1 MAEDQDRKAPDHPP
15 QQPVP
20 PNQTPPPQTSERDVP
35 LDTRLLSDA
44 VIELNI
50 SRKNVGIYPPGHIQI
65 TKSIDR
71 AFEVLLKLFEIRQEM
86 TLGVA
91 KDTLFVGQN
100 YLDQRNPVYKD
111 FALSMNQQGIAAVTF
126 VRGLDREELVRF
138 HRIITAKPDEITS
151 LGGIAK
157 VVERAGIPHI
167 RVMAIDYASFHL
179 TEEKEIF
186 KSPGNPGEKP
196 GDKPGGGV
204 WQDFVSLL
212 STGTLATAGEGVS
225 LKDSSQIDPAELAK
239 LLNERKLDSGSAV
252 QSYDRIIS
260 SYVRTSA
267 EKKQLTQEQSQTI
280 ANLNKLMKDLHPDIR
295 KQFLS
300 TAFKNVSDNAASPG
314 AEEVLGGLGDDMII
328 DMLRQAS
335 MEGREIS
342 PTLTGLLGKL
352 ASVRDKAGQT
362 QPGGSAASGKVPS
375 GSGMSVPNA
384 ASRAAGSVVGAV
396 GGTGTG
402 TNATGKEGA
411 APEIL
416 PEHMAKLFD
425 REKYEGY
432 VEKEYDDIL
441 KSVSERAESMAVTA
455 KDRFPVD
462 EYIKEL
468 DDQHLDFQIGR
479 AVLAFMEEN
488 IDEEDYREF
497 SKKLVAIVPDMLASG
512 HFPLLLDMLQTLR
525 WHLSD
530 KKSEGVRA
538 CAAEALQVF
547 WAPAFIDKSIEAF
560 NTWSRTRGKDASS
573 FMLALGPILVPGLL
587 EIYSYDTAPG
597 GRRVLFEL
605 LCTFGKD
612 AVAEAVKRLGD
623 PRAYYVRNLL
633 MLIRR
638 AGTPDVIASVKPL
651 LQHTDPKV
659 RLDALAVLLRFKD
672 PAAVGILRQ
681 EINSRDP
688 DVSSAAVLLA
698 GQFRIAD
705 VVMDILPLIK
715 RTILFETDYGVNEE
729 IIRVLGEI
737 GDSRAI
743 PDLEKLAK
751 AGWSL
756 YRKSHALMKVTLYA
770 SLGRYP
776 KESIA
781 ELIRIGERSGDDK
794 IRMLCR
800 KYAERK

>member
-1 MAEDQDRKAPDHPP
+1 MSEEQDKKPPAGPP
-15 QQPVP
+15 QK
-20 PNQTPPPQTSERDVP
+20 PPQAAEREVP

-50 SRKNVGIYPPGHIQI
+50 SRKNVGIYPPGHLQI

-71 AFEVLLKLFEIRQEM
+71 AYEVLVKLFEIRQEM

-91 KDTLFVGQN
+91 KDILFVGQD
-100 YLDQRNPVYKD
+100 YLDQKNPVYRD
-111 FALSMNQQGIAAVTF
+111 FALSLSHQGVAAVTF
-126 VRGLDREELVRF
+126 IKGLDRDEMVRF
-138 HRIITAKPDEITS
+138 HRIITTKPDDITAM
-151 LGGIAK
+151 GGIAK
-157 VVERAGIPHI
+157 VVADSAIPHI

-186 KSPGNPGEKP
+186 KSQHKPGEKA
-196 GDKPGGGV
+196 GDKPGAGV

-212 STGTLATAGEGVS
+212 SAGTLVTAGDGVS
-225 LKDSSQIDPAELAK
+225 MKDSSQIDPAELAK
-239 LLNERKLDSGSAV
+239 LLNERKLDSGAAV

-280 ANLNKLMKDLHPDIR
+280 ANLNSLLKDLHPDIR

-300 TAFKNVSDNAASPG
+300 TAFKNVSENAASPG

-335 MEGREIS
+335 SEGREIS

-352 ASVRDKAGQT
+352 ASVKDKAT
-362 QPGGSAASGKVPS
+362 SAQPGGGKGTASIGAGGAARG
-375 GSGMSVPNA
+375 
-384 ASRAAGSVVGAV
+384 AGSVVGAAS
-396 GGTGTG
+396 GTGTG
-402 TNATGKEGA
+402 SSAEGKAGA
-411 APEIL
+411 GPEIL

-441 KSVSERAESMAVTA
+441 KNVSVRAETMAATA
-455 KDRFPVD
+455 RDRFPVETYLKD
-462 EYIKEL
+462 L

-497 SKKLVAIVPDMLASG
+497 SKKLVAIVPDMLVSG
-512 HFPLLLDMLQTLR
+512 HFPLLLDTLQTLR

-530 KKSEGVRA
+530 KKSDGIRA
-538 CAAEALQVF
+538 CAAEALKVF
-547 WAPAFIDKSIEAF
+547 WEPAFIDKSLEAF
-560 NTWSRTRGKDASS
+560 NTWSRTRGKDAQA

-587 EIYSYDTAPG
+587 EIYSYDTTPG
-597 GRRVLFEL
+597 GRRVLFDL

-612 AVAEAVKRLGD
+612 TVAEAVKRLGD

-638 AGTPDVIASVKPL
+638 AGTPDVTTAVKPL
-651 LQHTDPKV
+651 LQHADPKV
-659 RLDALAVLLRFKD
+659 KLDALAVLLRFKD
-672 PAAVGILRQ
+672 PSAVGILRQ
-681 EINSRDP
+681 EINSKDP

-698 GQFRIAD
+698 GQFRIAE
-705 VVMDILPLIK
+705 VVEDILPLIK

-729 IIRVLGEI
+729 IIKVLGEI
-737 GDSRAI
+737 GDARAL

-756 YRKSHALMKVTLYA
+756 YRKSHAHMKVALYE

-781 ELIRIGERSGDDK
+781 ELIKVGERSDDDK

-800 KYAERK
+800 KLGERK

>member
-1 MAEDQDRKAPDHPP
+1 MPEEQDKKPP
-15 QQPVP
+15 SGPQP
-20 PNQTPPPQTSERDVP
+20 PPPQTAERDIAI
-35 LDTRLLSDA
+35 DTRLLSDA

-50 SRKNVGIYPPGHIQI
+50 SRKNVSIYPPGHIQI

-71 AFEVLLKLFEIRQEM
+71 AYEVLMKLFEIRQEM

-91 KDTLFVGQN
+91 KDILFVGQD
-100 YLDQRNPVYKD
+100 YLDQRNPVYRD

-126 VRGLDREELVRF
+126 IRGLDRDEMVRF
-138 HRIITAKPDEITS
+138 HRIITAKPDEIMAM
-151 LGGIAK
+151 GGIAK
-157 VVERAGIPHI
+157 VVENAGIPHI

-186 KSPGNPGEKP
+186 KSQPKTGEKP
-196 GDKPGGGV
+196 GDKPGAGV

-212 STGTLATAGEGVS
+212 SSGALATSGEGVS
-225 LKDSSQIDPAELAK
+225 LKDSAQIDPAELAK
-239 LLNERKLDSGSAV
+239 LLNERKLDSGAAV

-280 ANLNKLMKDLHPDIR
+280 ANLNNLLKDLHPDIR

-300 TAFKNVSDNAASPG
+300 TAFKNVSENAASSG

-335 MEGREIS
+335 SEGREIS
-342 PTLTGLLGKL
+342 PTLAGLLGKL
-352 ASVRDKAGQT
+352 SSVRDRSGSAPAG
-362 QPGGSAASGKVPS
+362 GGSGKGTAASGS
-375 GSGMSVPNA
+375 GGA
-384 ASRAAGSVVGAV
+384 AKGFGSVVGTAF
-396 GGTGTG
+396 GTGTG
-402 TNATGKEGA
+402 SSAEGKAGA
-411 APEIL
+411 GPEIL
-416 PEHMAKLFD
+416 PEHLAKLFD

-441 KSVSERAESMAVTA
+441 KSVSERAETMAATA

-497 SKKLVAIVPDMLASG
+497 SRKLVAIVPDMLISG
-512 HFPLLLDMLQTLR
+512 HFPLLLDTLQTLR

-530 KKSEGVRA
+530 KKSEAIRA
-538 CAAEALQVF
+538 CAAEALKVF
-547 WAPAFIDKSIEAF
+547 WEPAFIDKSLEAF
-560 NTWSRTRGKDASS
+560 DTWSRTRGKESQA

-597 GRRVLFEL
+597 GRRVLFDL

-612 AVAEAVKRLGD
+612 TVAEAVKRLGD

-638 AGTPDVIASVKPL
+638 SGTPAVTAEVKPL
-651 LQHTDPKV
+651 LKHADPKV

-672 PAAVGILRQ
+672 SAAVGILRQ
-681 EINSRDP
+681 EINSKDP

-698 GQFRIAD
+698 GQFRVAD
-705 VVMDILPLIK
+705 VVEDILPLIK

-737 GDSRAI
+737 GDARAI
-743 PDLEKLAK
+743 HDLEKLAK

-756 YRKSHALMKVTLYA
+756 YRKSHASMKITLFE

-776 KESIA
+776 KESVA
-781 ELIRIGERSGDDK
+781 ELIKIGERSDDDK

-800 KYAERK
+800 KLGERK

>member
-1 MAEDQDRKAPDHPP
+1 MSEEQDKKPPAGPPQHPP
-15 QQPVP
+15 QTV
-20 PNQTPPPQTSERDVP
+20 EREIP

-71 AFEVLLKLFEIRQEM
+71 AYEVLVKLFEIRQEM

-91 KDTLFVGQN
+91 KDILFVGQD
-100 YLDQRNPVYKD
+100 YLDQKNPVYRD
-111 FALSMNQQGIAAVTF
+111 FAMSLSQQGVAAVTF
-126 VRGLDREELVRF
+126 IRGLDRDEMVRF
-138 HRIITAKPDEITS
+138 HRIITTKPDDITAM
-151 LGGIAK
+151 GGIAK
-157 VVERAGIPHI
+157 VVADSAIPHI

-186 KSPGNPGEKP
+186 KAQSKTGEKP
-196 GDKPGGGV
+196 GDKPGAGM

-212 STGTLATAGEGVS
+212 SAGTLATPGDGVS

-239 LLNERKLDSGSAV
+239 LLNERKLDSGAAV

-267 EKKQLTQEQSQTI
+267 EKKQLTKEQSDTI
-280 ANLNKLMKDLHPDIR
+280 SNLNNLLKDLHPGLR

-300 TAFKNVSDNAASPG
+300 TAFKNVSENAASPG

-335 MEGREIS
+335 SEGREIS

-352 ASVRDKAGQT
+352 ASVRGRPGSTPAG
-362 QPGGSAASGKVPS
+362 G
-375 GSGMSVPNA
+375 
-384 ASRAAGSVVGAV
+384 GSVVGAAS
-396 GGTGTG
+396 GTGTG
-402 TNATGKEGA
+402 SSAEGKDGA
-411 APEIL
+411 GPEIL

-441 KSVSERAESMAVTA
+441 KGVSERAENMAATA
-455 KDRFPVD
+455 RDRFPLD
-462 EYIKEL
+462 TYLKEL

-497 SKKLVAIVPDMLASG
+497 SKKLIAIVPDMLVSG
-512 HFPLLLDMLQTLR
+512 HFPLLLDTLQTLR

-530 KKSEGVRA
+530 KKSEGIRA
-538 CAAEALQVF
+538 CAAEALKVF
-547 WAPAFIDKSIEAF
+547 WEPAFIDKSLEAF
-560 NTWSRTRGKDASS
+560 NTWSRTRGKDSQA
-573 FMLALGPILVPGLL
+573 FMRALGPILVPGLL

-597 GRRVLFEL
+597 GRRVLFDL

-612 AVAEAVKRLGD
+612 TVAEAVKRLQD
-623 PRAYYVRNLL
+623 PRVYYVRNLL

-638 AGTPDVIASVKPL
+638 AGTPDVIAAVKPL

-659 RLDALAVLLRFKD
+659 RLDALAVLLRFKY
-672 PAAVGILRQ
+672 PSAVGILRQ
-681 EINSRDP
+681 EINSKDP

-698 GQFRIAD
+698 GQFRIAE
-705 VVMDILPLIK
+705 VVVDLLPLIK

-737 GDSRAI
+737 GDARAI
-743 PDLEKLAK
+743 PEIEKLAK

-756 YRKSHALMKVTLYA
+756 YRKSHARMKVTLFE

-776 KESIA
+776 KESIV
-781 ELIRIGERSGDDK
+781 ELLRIGERSEDDK
-794 IRMLCR
+794 IKLLCR
-800 KYAERK
+800 KLAERK

>member
-1 MAEDQDRKAPDHPP
+1 MSEEQNKKPP
-15 QQPVP
+15 AS
-20 PNQTPPPQTSERDVP
+20 PPPPTPQTAEREIP

-50 SRKNVGIYPPGHIQI
+50 SRKNVSIYPPGHIQI

-71 AFEVLLKLFEIRQEM
+71 AYEVLVKLFEIRQEM

-91 KDTLFVGQN
+91 KDTLFVGQD

-126 VRGLDREELVRF
+126 IRGLDREELVRF
-138 HRIITAKPDEITS
+138 HSIITTKQDEITVM
-151 LGGIAK
+151 GGIAK
-157 VVERAGIPHI
+157 VVESSGIPHI

-186 KSPGNPGEKP
+186 KSQPKTGEKP
-196 GDKPGGGV
+196 GDKPGTGV

-212 STGTLATAGEGVS
+212 SSGALATSGEGVS
-225 LKDSSQIDPAELAK
+225 MKDSSQIDPAELAK
-239 LLNERKLDSGSAV
+239 LLNERKIDSGAAV
-252 QSYDRIIS
+252 QSYDSIIS

-267 EKKQLTQEQSQTI
+267 EKKQLTREQSDTI
-280 ANLNKLMKDLHPDIR
+280 SNLNNLLKDLHPDLR

-300 TAFKNVSDNAASPG
+300 TAFKNVSENAASPG

-335 MEGREIS
+335 SEGREIS

-352 ASVRDKAGQT
+352 ASVRDRSGSTPAG
-362 QPGGSAASGKVPS
+362 GAAKGVGSAVGTAS
-375 GSGMSVPNA
+375 
-384 ASRAAGSVVGAV
+384 
-396 GGTGTG
+396 GTGTG
-402 TNATGKEGA
+402 SSTQGKDGA
-411 APEIL
+411 GPEFL

-432 VEKEYDDIL
+432 VEKEYDEIL
-441 KSVSERAESMAVTA
+441 KNVSDRAETMAPTA
-455 KDRFPVD
+455 KDRFPIE

-497 SKKLVAIVPDMLASG
+497 SKKLVAIVPDMLVSG
-512 HFPLLLDMLQTLR
+512 HFPLLLDTLQTLR

-530 KKSEGVRA
+530 KKNEGIRA
-538 CAAEALQVF
+538 CAAEALKVF
-547 WAPAFIDKSIEAF
+547 WEPAFIDKSLDAF
-560 NTWSRTRGKDASS
+560 NTWSRTRGKDAQA

-597 GRRVLFEL
+597 GRRVLFDL

-612 AVAEAVKRLGD
+612 TVAEAVKRLGD
-623 PRAYYVRNLL
+623 PRAYFVRNLL

-638 AGTPDVIASVKPL
+638 AGTSAVTAEVRPL
-651 LQHTDPKV
+651 LKHADPNV

-672 PAAVGILRQ
+672 PAAVGILRE
-681 EINSRDP
+681 EINSKDP

-698 GQFRIAD
+698 GQFRVAD
-705 VVMDILPLIK
+705 VIEDILPLIK

-737 GDSRAI
+737 GDPRAI

-756 YRKSHALMKVTLYA
+756 YRKSHGRMKVTIYE

-776 KESIA
+776 GETIA
-781 ELIRIGERSGDDK
+781 GLTKIGERSEDDK
-794 IRMLCR
+794 IRTLCR
-800 KYAERK
+800 KLSERK

>member
-1 MAEDQDRKAPDHPP
+1 MPEEQDKKPP
-15 QQPVP
+15 AGPHQ
-20 PNQTPPPQTSERDVP
+20 PPPHPAEREIP

-50 SRKNVGIYPPGHIQI
+50 SRKNVGIYPPGHLQI

-71 AFEVLLKLFEIRQEM
+71 AYDVLVKLFEIRQEM

-91 KDTLFVGQN
+91 KDILFVGQD
-100 YLDQRNPVYKD
+100 YLDQKNPVYRD
-111 FALSMNQQGIAAVTF
+111 FALSLSHQGVAAVTF
-126 VRGLDREELVRF
+126 IKGLDRDEMVRF
-138 HRIITAKPDEITS
+138 HRIITTKPDDITAM
-151 LGGIAK
+151 GGIAK
-157 VVERAGIPHI
+157 VVADSAIPHI

-186 KSPGNPGEKP
+186 KAQSKPGEKP
-196 GDKPGGGV
+196 GDKPGAGM

-212 STGTLATAGEGVS
+212 SAGTLATAGDGVS

-239 LLNERKLDSGSAV
+239 LLNERKLDSGAAV

-267 EKKQLTQEQSQTI
+267 EKKQLTKEQSDTI
-280 ANLNKLMKDLHPDIR
+280 SNLNNLMKDLHPDLR

-300 TAFKNVSDNAASPG
+300 TAFKNVSENAASPG

-335 MEGREIS
+335 SEGREVS
-342 PTLTGLLGKL
+342 PSLTGLLGKL
-352 ASVRDKAGQT
+352 ASVRDKTTPAR
-362 QPGGSAASGKVPS
+362 PGGSGADRGPS
-375 GSGMSVPNA
+375 GSGASGMSGAVKGG
-384 ASRAAGSVVGAV
+384 GSVVGTAS
-396 GGTGTG
+396 GTGTG
-402 TNATGKEGA
+402 SSAEGKAGA
-411 APEIL
+411 GPEIL

-432 VEKEYDDIL
+432 VEKEYDEIL
-441 KSVSERAESMAVTA
+441 KNVSERAESMAATA
-455 KDRFPVD
+455 KDRFPVE

-479 AVLAFMEEN
+479 AVLAFLEEN
-488 IDEEDYREF
+488 IDEDDYREF
-497 SKKLVAIVPDMLASG
+497 SKKLVAIVPDMLVSG
-512 HFPLLLDMLQTLR
+512 HFPLLLDTLQTLR

-530 KKSEGVRA
+530 KKSEGIRS
-538 CAAEALQVF
+538 CAAEALRVF
-547 WAPAFIDKSIEAF
+547 WEPEFITKSIEAF
-560 NTWSRTRGKDASS
+560 DTWSRTRGKESQA

-587 EIYSYDTAPG
+587 EIYSYDTNPG
-597 GRRVLFEL
+597 GRRVLFDL

-612 AVAEAVKRLGD
+612 TVAESVKRLGD
-623 PRAYYVRNLL
+623 ERAYFVRNLL

-638 AGTPDVIASVKPL
+638 AGTPAVTADVKPL
-651 LQHTDPKV
+651 LTHADPKV
-659 RLDALAVLLRFKD
+659 KLDALAVLLRFKD

-681 EINSRDP
+681 EINSKDP

-698 GQFRIAD
+698 GQFRVAD
-705 VVMDILPLIK
+705 VVGDILPLIK
-715 RTILFETDYGVNEE
+715 RTILFETDYTVNEE
-729 IIRVLGEI
+729 ILRVLGEI
-737 GDSRAI
+737 GDARAI
-743 PDLEKLAK
+743 PEIEKLAK

-756 YRKSHALMKVTLYA
+756 YRKSHAHMKVALFE

-781 ELIRIGERSGDDK
+781 ELIKIGERSEDDK

-800 KYAERK
+800 KLTEKK

>member
-1 MAEDQDRKAPDHPP
+1 MSEEQDNKPPEGHPKK
-15 QQPVP
+15 Q
-20 PNQTPPPQTSERDVP
+20 PQTAESEIP

-50 SRKNVGIYPPGHIQI
+50 SRKNVSIYPPGHVQI

-71 AFEVLLKLFEIRQEM
+71 AYEVLMKLFEIRQEM

-100 YLDQRNPVYKD
+100 YLDQRNPVYRD

-126 VRGLDREELVRF
+126 ISGLDRDEMVRF
-138 HRIITAKPDEITS
+138 HRIITTKPDEIMTM
-151 LGGIAK
+151 GGIAK
-157 VVERAGIPHI
+157 VVANAGIPHI
-167 RVMAIDYASFHL
+167 RVMAIDYTSFHL

-186 KSPGNPGEKP
+186 KAQPKP
-196 GDKPGGGV
+196 GDKAGDKPGAAV

-212 STGTLATAGEGVS
+212 SSGSLATSGEGVS
-225 LKDSSQIDPAELAK
+225 LKDAAQIDPAELAK
-239 LLNERKLDSGSAV
+239 LLNERKLDAGAAV

-267 EKKQLTQEQSQTI
+267 EKKHLTKEQSDTI
-280 ANLNKLMKDLHPDIR
+280 SNLNNLLKDLHPDIR

-300 TAFKNVSDNAASPG
+300 TAFKNVAENVASPG
-314 AEEVLGGLGDDMII
+314 SEEVLGGLGDDMII

-335 MEGREIS
+335 SEGREIS

-352 ASVRDKAGQT
+352 ASVRDKSTPAQT
-362 QPGGSAASGKVPS
+362 
-375 GSGMSVPNA
+375 GSGTAKGKTA
-384 ASRAAGSVVGAV
+384 AGSGGFGGGFGSVVGSAMGTGSGSSAV
-396 GGTGTG
+396 GKDG
-402 TNATGKEGA
+402 AT
-411 APEIL
+411 PEIL

-441 KSVSERAESMAVTA
+441 KSVSERAETMAATA
-455 KDRFPVD
+455 KDRFPVED
-462 EYIKEL
+462 YIKEL

-497 SKKLVAIVPDMLASG
+497 SKKLVAIVPDMLVSG
-512 HFPLLLDMLQTLR
+512 HFPLLLDTLQTLR
-525 WHLSD
+525 WHLTD
-530 KKSEGVRA
+530 KKSEAIRT
-538 CAAEALQVF
+538 CAAEALKVF
-547 WAPAFIDKSIEAF
+547 WEPELIERSLNAFD
-560 NTWSRTRGKDASS
+560 TWSRMKGKEAQA

-587 EIYSYDTAPG
+587 EIYSYDTTPG
-597 GRRVLFEL
+597 GRRVLFDL

-612 AVAEAVKRLGD
+612 AVAEAVKRLQD
-623 PRAYYVRNLL
+623 ERAYYVRNLL

-638 AGTPDVIASVKPL
+638 AGTPNVLAAVKPL
-651 LQHTDPKV
+651 LQHADAKV

-672 PAAVGILRQ
+672 PSSVGLLRK
-681 EINSRDP
+681 EINSKDP

-698 GQFRIAD
+698 GQFRITE
-705 VVMDILPLIK
+705 VVEDILPLVK
-715 RTILFETDYGVNEE
+715 RTIIFETDYEVNNEL
-729 IIRVLGEI
+729 IRVLGEI
-737 GDSRAI
+737 GDARAV

-751 AGWSL
+751 TGWSL
-756 YRKSHALMKVTLYA
+756 YKKSHAGMKLTIYE
-770 SLGRYP
+770 SLARYP
-776 KESIA
+776 KDSIA
-781 ELIRIGERSGDDK
+781 ELLRIGERSDDDK

-800 KYAERK
+800 KLGERT

>member
-1 MAEDQDRKAPDHPP
+1 MFEEQDKKTP
-15 QQPVP
+15 QQK
-20 PNQTPPPQTSERDVP
+20 PPQTAEREIP
-35 LDTRLLSDA
+35 LDTKLLSDA

-50 SRKNVGIYPPGHIQI
+50 SRKNVSIYPPGHIQI

-71 AFEVLLKLFEIRQEM
+71 AYEVLVKLFEIRQEM

-91 KDTLFVGQN
+91 KDTLFVGQD
-100 YLDQRNPVYKD
+100 YLDQRNPVYRD

-126 VRGLDREELVRF
+126 IRGLDRDEMVRF
-138 HRIITAKPDEITS
+138 HRIISSKPDEITAM
-151 LGGIAK
+151 GGIAK
-157 VVERAGIPHI
+157 VVENAGIPNI
-167 RVMAIDYASFHL
+167 RVMAIDYGSFHL

-186 KSPGNPGEKP
+186 KSQPKPGEKP
-196 GDKPGGGV
+196 GDKPGAGV

-212 STGTLATAGEGVS
+212 SSGALATSGEGVS

-239 LLNERKLDSGSAV
+239 LLNEHKLDSGAAV

-280 ANLNKLMKDLHPDIR
+280 ANLNNLLKDLHPDIR

-300 TAFKNVSDNAASPG
+300 TAFKNVSENAASPG
-314 AEEVLGGLGDDMII
+314 SEEVLGGLGDDMII

-335 MEGREIS
+335 SEGREIS

-352 ASVRDKAGQT
+352 ASVRDKAT
-362 QPGGSAASGKVPS
+362 SAKPGGGTVQ
-375 GSGMSVPNA
+375 
-384 ASRAAGSVVGAV
+384 SRKAGGGSVVGASS
-396 GGTGTG
+396 GTGTG
-402 TNATGKEGA
+402 SSAEGKAGA
-411 APEIL
+411 GPEIL

-441 KSVSERAESMAVTA
+441 KNVSGRAETMAATA
-455 KDRFPVD
+455 KDRFPVE

-497 SKKLVAIVPDMLASG
+497 SKKLVAIVPDMLVSG
-512 HFPLLLDMLQTLR
+512 HFPLLLDTLQTLR

-530 KKSEGVRA
+530 KKSEAIRA
-538 CAAEALQVF
+538 CAAEALKVF
-547 WAPAFIDKSIEAF
+547 WEPAFIEKSLEAF
-560 NTWSRTRGKDASS
+560 ETWSRTRGKDSQA

-597 GRRVLFEL
+597 GRRVLFDL

-612 AVAEAVKRLGD
+612 TVAEAVKRLGD

-638 AGTPDVIASVKPL
+638 AGTPAVTAEVKPL
-651 LQHTDPKV
+651 LKHADPKV

-672 PAAVGILRQ
+672 PAAVGVLRQ
-681 EINSRDP
+681 EITSKDP

-698 GQFRIAD
+698 GQFRVAD
-705 VVMDILPLIK
+705 VVEDILPLIK

-729 IIRVLGEI
+729 IIRALGEI
-737 GDSRAI
+737 GDARAI
-743 PDLEKLAK
+743 HDLEKLAK

-756 YRKSHALMKVTLYA
+756 YRKSHARMKITLFE

-776 KESIA
+776 KESVA
-781 ELIRIGERSGDDK
+781 ELIKIGERSDDDK

-800 KYAERK
+800 KLGERK

>member
-1 MAEDQDRKAPDHPP
+1 MPEEQDKKPP
-15 QQPVP
+15 SGPQP
-20 PNQTPPPQTSERDVP
+20 PPPQTAERDIAI
-35 LDTRLLSDA
+35 DTRLLSDA

-50 SRKNVGIYPPGHIQI
+50 SRKNVSIYPPGHIQI

-71 AFEVLLKLFEIRQEM
+71 AYEVLMKLFEIRQEM

-91 KDTLFVGQN
+91 KDILFVGQD
-100 YLDQRNPVYKD
+100 YLDQRNPVYRD

-126 VRGLDREELVRF
+126 IRGLDRDEMVRF
-138 HRIITAKPDEITS
+138 HRIITAKPDEIMAM
-151 LGGIAK
+151 GGIAK
-157 VVERAGIPHI
+157 VVADSAIPHI

-186 KSPGNPGEKP
+186 KSQPKMGEKP
-196 GDKPGGGV
+196 GDKPGAGV

-212 STGTLATAGEGVS
+212 SSGALATSGEGVS
-225 LKDSSQIDPAELAK
+225 LKDSAQIDPAELAR
-239 LLNERKLDSGSAV
+239 LLNERKLDSGAAV

-280 ANLNKLMKDLHPDIR
+280 ANLNNLLKDLHPEIR

-300 TAFKNVSDNAASPG
+300 TAFKNVSENAASSG

-335 MEGREIS
+335 LEGREIS
-342 PTLTGLLGKL
+342 PTLAGLLGKL
-352 ASVRDKAGQT
+352 ASVRDRSGSAPAG
-362 QPGGSAASGKVPS
+362 GGGKGTAASGP
-375 GSGMSVPNA
+375 GA
-384 ASRAAGSVVGAV
+384 AAKGFGSVIGTAF
-396 GGTGTG
+396 GTGTG
-402 TNATGKEGA
+402 SSAEGKAGA
-411 APEIL
+411 GPEIL

-441 KSVSERAESMAVTA
+441 KSVSERAETLAATA

-462 EYIKEL
+462 AYIKEL

-497 SKKLVAIVPDMLASG
+497 SRKLVAIVPDMLISG
-512 HFPLLLDMLQTLR
+512 HFPLLLDTLQTLR

-530 KKSEGVRA
+530 KKSEAIRA
-538 CAAEALQVF
+538 CAAEALKVF
-547 WAPAFIDKSIEAF
+547 WEPAFIDKSLEAF
-560 NTWSRTRGKDASS
+560 DTWSRTRGKESQA

-587 EIYSYDTAPG
+587 ELYSYDTAPG
-597 GRRVLFEL
+597 GRRVLFDL

-612 AVAEAVKRLGD
+612 TVAEAVKRLGD
-623 PRAYYVRNLL
+623 PRVYYVRNLL

-638 AGTPDVIASVKPL
+638 SGTPAVTAEVKPL
-651 LQHTDPKV
+651 LKHADPKV

-672 PAAVGILRQ
+672 SAAVGILRQ
-681 EINSRDP
+681 EINSKDP

-698 GQFRIAD
+698 GQFRVAE
-705 VVMDILPLIK
+705 VVEDILPLIK

-737 GDSRAI
+737 GDARAI
-743 PDLEKLAK
+743 HDLEKLAK

-756 YRKSHALMKVTLYA
+756 YRKSHASMKITLFE

-776 KESIA
+776 KESVA
-781 ELIRIGERSGDDK
+781 ELIKIGERSDDDK

-800 KYAERK
+800 KLGERKESK

>member
-1 MAEDQDRKAPDHPP
+1 MPEEQDKKPP
-15 QQPVP
+15 AGPRQK
-20 PNQTPPPQTSERDVP
+20 PPQTAEREIP

-50 SRKNVGIYPPGHIQI
+50 SRKNVSIYPPGHIQI

-71 AFEVLLKLFEIRQEM
+71 AYEVLVKLFEIRQEM

-91 KDTLFVGQN
+91 KDTLFVGQD
-100 YLDQRNPVYKD
+100 YLDQRNPVYRD

-126 VRGLDREELVRF
+126 MRGLDREQLVRF
-138 HRIITAKPDEITS
+138 HRIITAKPDEITAM
-151 LGGIAK
+151 GGIAK
-157 VVERAGIPHI
+157 VVENAGIPNI

-186 KSPGNPGEKP
+186 KAQPKPGEKA
-196 GDKPGGGV
+196 GDKPGAGV

-212 STGTLATAGEGVS
+212 SSGALATSGEGVS

-239 LLNERKLDSGSAV
+239 LLNERKLDSGAAV

-280 ANLNKLMKDLHPDIR
+280 ANLNNLLKDLHPDIR

-300 TAFKNVSDNAASPG
+300 TAFKNVSENAKSAGS
-314 AEEVLGGLGDDMII
+314 EEVLGGLGDDMII

-335 MEGREIS
+335 SEGREIS

-352 ASVRDKAGQT
+352 ASVRDKSTSARPGGGAAQDRK
-362 QPGGSAASGKVPS
+362 PGGSNFVGAA
-375 GSGMSVPNA
+375 GSSKGS
-384 ASRAAGSVVGAV
+384 GSVVGADS
-396 GGTGTG
+396 GMGTGSS
-402 TNATGKEGA
+402 AEGKDGA
-411 APEIL
+411 EPEFL
-416 PEHMAKLFD
+416 PEHMARLFD

-441 KSVSERAESMAVTA
+441 KNVSGRAETMAATA
-455 KDRFPVD
+455 KDHFPVD
-462 EYIKEL
+462 EYLKEL

-497 SKKLVAIVPDMLASG
+497 SKKLVAIVPDMLVSG
-512 HFPLLLDMLQTLR
+512 HFPLLLDTLQTLR

-530 KKSEGVRA
+530 KKSEGIRA
-538 CAAEALQVF
+538 CAAEALKVF
-547 WAPAFIDKSIEAF
+547 WEPAFIEKALEAF
-560 NTWSRTRGKDASS
+560 NTWSRTRGKDSQA

-587 EIYSYDTAPG
+587 EIYSYDMAPG
-597 GRRVLFEL
+597 GRRVLFDL

-612 AVAEAVKRLGD
+612 TVSEAVKRLGD

-638 AGTPDVIASVKPL
+638 AGTPAVTAEAKPL
-651 LQHTDPKV
+651 LKHADPKV

-672 PAAVGILRQ
+672 PAAVGILRR
-681 EINSRDP
+681 EINSKDP

-698 GQFRIAD
+698 GQFRVAE
-705 VVMDILPLIK
+705 VVEDILPLIK

-729 IIRVLGEI
+729 LIRVLGEI
-737 GDSRAI
+737 GDARAI
-743 PDLEKLAK
+743 HDLEKLAK

-756 YRKSHALMKVTLYA
+756 YRTSHARMKITLFE
-770 SLGRYP
+770 SLARYP
-776 KESIA
+776 KESVA
-781 ELIRIGERSGDDK
+781 ELIRIGERSDDDK

-800 KYAERK
+800 KLGERK

>member
-1 MAEDQDRKAPDHPP
+1 MSEEQDKKPQAGHHPK
-15 QQPVP
+15 
-20 PNQTPPPQTSERDVP
+20 PPQTAEHDIP

-50 SRKNVGIYPPGHIQI
+50 SRKNVSIYPPGHIQI

-71 AFEVLLKLFEIRQEM
+71 AYEVLKKLFEIRQEM

-91 KDTLFVGQN
+91 KDTLFVGQD
-100 YLDQRNPVYKD
+100 YLDQRNPVYRD

-126 VRGLDREELVRF
+126 IRGLDREELVRF
-138 HRIITAKPDEITS
+138 HRIITTKPDEITAM
-151 LGGIAK
+151 GGIAK
-157 VVERAGIPHI
+157 VVENAGIPNI

-186 KSPGNPGEKP
+186 KSQPKPGEKP
-196 GDKPGGGV
+196 GDKPGDKPGAGV

-212 STGTLATAGEGVS
+212 SSGALDTSGGGVS
-225 LKDSSQIDPAELAK
+225 MKDSSQIDPAELAK
-239 LLNERKLDSGSAV
+239 LLNERKLDSGAAV

-267 EKKQLTQEQSQTI
+267 EKKQLTKEQSDTI
-280 ANLNKLMKDLHPDIR
+280 SNLNNLLKDLHPDLR

-300 TAFKNVSDNAASPG
+300 TAFKNVSENAASPG

-335 MEGREIS
+335 SEGREIS

-352 ASVRDKAGQT
+352 ASVRDKAPAAQT
-362 QPGGSAASGKVPS
+362 GGSGAGKGPAASGAGGAAKGM
-375 GSGMSVPNA
+375 GSF
-384 ASRAAGSVVGAV
+384 AGTAF
-396 GGTGTG
+396 GTGTG
-402 TNATGKEGA
+402 SSAVGKDGA
-411 APEIL
+411 GPEML

-441 KSVSERAESMAVTA
+441 KNVSDRAGAMAATA
-455 KDRFPVD
+455 KDRFPIE
-462 EYIKEL
+462 EYVKDL

-497 SKKLVAIVPDMLASG
+497 SKKLVAIVPDMLISG
-512 HFPLLLDMLQTLR
+512 HFPLLLDTLQTLR

-530 KKSEGVRA
+530 KKSEGIRT
-538 CAAEALQVF
+538 CAAEALKVF
-547 WAPAFIDKSIEAF
+547 WEPAFIEKSLEAF
-560 NTWSRTRGKDASS
+560 NTWSRTRGKDSQA

-587 EIYSYDTAPG
+587 EIYSYDMALG
-597 GRRVLFEL
+597 GRRVLFDL

-612 AVAEAVKRLGD
+612 TVAEAVKRLGD

-638 AGTPDVIASVKPL
+638 AGTPAVTAEVKPL
-651 LQHTDPKV
+651 LKHADPKV

-681 EINSRDP
+681 EINSKDP

-698 GQFRIAD
+698 GQFRVAD
-705 VVMDILPLIK
+705 VVEDILPLIK
-715 RTILFETDYGVNEE
+715 RNILFETDYGVNEE

-737 GDSRAI
+737 GDARAVPEI
-743 PDLEKLAK
+743 EKLVK

-756 YRKSHALMKVTLYA
+756 YKKSHARMKLAIYE

-776 KESIA
+776 KNSIA
-781 ELIRIGERSGDDK
+781 ELIKAGERSDDDK

-800 KYAERK
+800 TLGERKESK

>member
-1 MAEDQDRKAPDHPP
+1 MSEEQDKKPP
-15 QQPVP
+15 AGHK
-20 PNQTPPPQTSERDVP
+20 PPPQIVEREIP

-50 SRKNVGIYPPGHIQI
+50 SRKNVSIYPPGHIQI

-71 AFEVLLKLFEIRQEM
+71 AYEVLIKLFEIRQEM

-91 KDTLFVGQN
+91 KDTLFVGQD

-126 VRGLDREELVRF
+126 IRGLDREELVRF
-138 HRIITAKPDEITS
+138 HRIITSKPEDI
-151 LGGIAK
+151 LAMGGIAK
-157 VVERAGIPHI
+157 VVENAGIPHI

-186 KSPGNPGEKP
+186 KAQEKPGEKP
-196 GDKPGGGV
+196 GDKPGVGV

-225 LKDSSQIDPAELAK
+225 LKDSAQIDPAELAK
-239 LLNERKLDSGSAV
+239 LLNERKLDSGAAV

-267 EKKQLTQEQSQTI
+267 EKKQLTKEQSQTI
-280 ANLNKLMKDLHPDIR
+280 NNLNSLLKDLHPDIR

-300 TAFKNVSDNAASPG
+300 TAFKNVSENVSSPG
-314 AEEVLGGLGDDMII
+314 SEEVLGGLGDDMII

-335 MEGREIS
+335 AEGREIS

-352 ASVRDKAGQT
+352 ASVRDKT
-362 QPGGSAASGKVPS
+362 TPSQPGGGKGTAASGA
-375 GSGMSVPNA
+375 GGA
-384 ASRAAGSVVGAV
+384 AKGFGSVVGTAS
-396 GGTGTG
+396 GAGTGSS
-402 TNATGKEGA
+402 AEGKAGA
-411 APEIL
+411 GPEML
-416 PEHMAKLFD
+416 PEHIAKLFD

-441 KSVSERAESMAVTA
+441 KSVSGRAETMAATA
-455 KDRFPVD
+455 KDRFPVE

-497 SKKLVAIVPDMLASG
+497 SKKLVAIVPDMLVSG
-512 HFPLLLDMLQTLR
+512 HFPLLLDTLQTLR

-530 KKSEGVRA
+530 KKNEGIRK

-547 WAPAFIDKSIEAF
+547 WEPAFIEKSLEAF
-560 NTWSRTRGKDASS
+560 DTWSRTRGKDSQA

-597 GRRVLFEL
+597 GRRVLFDL

-612 AVAEAVKRLGD
+612 TVAEAVKRLGD

-638 AGTPDVIASVKPL
+638 AGTPEALHAVKPL
-651 LQHTDPKV
+651 MEHTDPKV
-659 RLDALAVLLRFKD
+659 KQEALAVLLRFKD
-672 PAAVGILRQ
+672 PGAVGLLRK
-681 EINSRDP
+681 EINSKDP
-688 DVSSAAVLLA
+688 DVSSAAVQLA
-698 GQFRIAD
+698 GQFR
-705 VVMDILPLIK
+705 VFEVTEDILGLVK
-715 RTILFETDYGVNEE
+715 RAIIFETDYGVNEE
-729 IIRVLGEI
+729 LIRALGEI
-737 GDSRAI
+737 GDPRAI
-743 PDLEKLAK
+743 PEIEKLAK
-751 AGWSL
+751 AGWTL
-756 YRKSHALMKVTLYA
+756 YRKSLERMKVTIFE

-776 KESIA
+776 KENVA
-781 ELIRIGERSGDDK
+781 ELLKIGAHSDDDK

-800 KYAERK
+800 KLGERK

>member
-1 MAEDQDRKAPDHPP
+1 MSEEQDKKPPAGPP
-15 QQPVP
+15 QKPPQPV
-20 PNQTPPPQTSERDVP
+20 EREVP

-71 AFEVLLKLFEIRQEM
+71 AFEVLIKLFEIRQEM

-91 KDTLFVGQN
+91 KDTLFVGQD
-100 YLDQRNPVYKD
+100 YLDQRNPVYRD

-126 VRGLDREELVRF
+126 KRGLDREELVRF
-138 HRIITAKPDEITS
+138 HRIITTKPDEITAM
-151 LGGIAK
+151 GGIAK
-157 VVERAGIPHI
+157 VVESAGIPNI
-167 RVMAIDYASFHL
+167 RVMAIDYTSFHL

-186 KSPGNPGEKP
+186 KAQQKPGEKP
-196 GDKPGGGV
+196 GDKPGAGV

-212 STGTLATAGEGVS
+212 SAGTLATAGDGVS
-225 LKDSSQIDPAELAK
+225 MKDSSQIDPAELAR
-239 LLNERKLDSGSAV
+239 LLNERKLDSGAAV

-267 EKKQLTQEQSQTI
+267 EKKQLTQEQSKTI
-280 ANLNKLMKDLHPDIR
+280 ANLNNLLKDLHPDIR

-300 TAFKNVSDNAASPG
+300 TAFKNVSENAASPG

-335 MEGREIS
+335 SEGREIS

-352 ASVRDKAGQT
+352 ASVKDKAT
-362 QPGGSAASGKVPS
+362 SAQPGGGKGTASSGAGGAARG
-375 GSGMSVPNA
+375 
-384 ASRAAGSVVGAV
+384 AGSVVGTAS
-396 GGTGTG
+396 GTGTG
-402 TNATGKEGA
+402 SSAEGKAGA
-411 APEIL
+411 GPEIL

-441 KSVSERAESMAVTA
+441 KNVSGRAETMAATA
-455 KDRFPVD
+455 KDRFPVETYLKD
-462 EYIKEL
+462 L

-497 SKKLVAIVPDMLASG
+497 SKKLVAIVPDMLVSG
-512 HFPLLLDMLQTLR
+512 HFPLLLDTLQTLR

-530 KKSEGVRA
+530 KKSEGIRA
-538 CAAEALQVF
+538 CAAEALKVF
-547 WAPAFIDKSIEAF
+547 WEPAFIDKSLEAF
-560 NTWSRTRGKDASS
+560 DTWSRTRGKDAQA

-587 EIYSYDTAPG
+587 EIYSYDTTPG
-597 GRRVLFEL
+597 GRRVLFDL

-612 AVAEAVKRLGD
+612 TVAEAVKRLQD
-623 PRAYYVRNLL
+623 PRVYYVRNLL

-638 AGTPDVIASVKPL
+638 AGTHDVVPAVKPL
-651 LQHTDPKV
+651 LNHADPKV
-659 RLDALAVLLRFKD
+659 KLDALAVLLRFKD
-672 PAAVGILRQ
+672 PSAVGILRQ
-681 EINSRDP
+681 EINSKDP

-698 GQFRIAD
+698 GQFRIAE
-705 VVMDILPLIK
+705 VVEDILPLIK

-737 GDSRAI
+737 GDVRAV

-756 YRKSHALMKVTLYA
+756 YSKSHARMKVTLFE

-776 KESIA
+776 KESIT
-781 ELIRIGERSGDDK
+781 ELIKVGERSGDDK
-794 IRMLCR
+794 IRLLCR
-800 KYAERK
+800 KLTERKT

>member
-1 MAEDQDRKAPDHPP
+1 MAEEQDSKTPNHP
-15 QQPVP
+15 QQQVP
-20 PNQTPPPQTSERDVP
+20 ANQTIPPQTPEREVP
-35 LDTRLLSDA
+35 IDTRLLSDA

-100 YLDQRNPVYKD
+100 YLDQRNPVYRD

-126 VRGLDREELVRF
+126 IRGLDREELVRF
-138 HRIITAKPDEITS
+138 HRIITTKADEIMS

-157 VVERAGIPHI
+157 VVENAGIPHI
-167 RVMAIDYASFHL
+167 RIMAIDYASFHL

-186 KSPGNPGEKP
+186 KAQPKQGEKA
-196 GDKPGGGV
+196 GDQPSGGV
-204 WQDFVSLL
+204 WQDFVTLL
-212 STGTLATAGEGVS
+212 SSGTLATAGEGVS
-225 LKDSSQIDPAELAK
+225 LKDSSQIDPVELAK
-239 LLNERKLDSGSAV
+239 LLNERKLDPGAAV

-280 ANLNKLMKDLHPDIR
+280 ANLNKLMKDLHPEIR

-300 TAFKNVSDNAASPG
+300 TAFKNVSDNAANPG
-314 AEEVLGGLGDDMII
+314 AEEVLGGMGDDMII

-335 MEGREIS
+335 REGREIS

-352 ASVRDKAGQT
+352 ASVRDKTGQT
-362 QPGGSAASGKVPS
+362 QAGGPAKGH
-375 GSGMSVPNA
+375 
-384 ASRAAGSVVGAV
+384 GSVVGTAS
-396 GGTGTG
+396 GTGSG
-402 TNATGKEGA
+402 SSAAGKDDA
-411 APEIL
+411 APDIL

-441 KSVSERAESMAVTA
+441 KNVSERAESMAVTA
-455 KDRFPVD
+455 KDRFPVE
-462 EYIKEL
+462 EYVKEL

-512 HFPLLLDMLQTLR
+512 HFPLLLDTLQTLR

-530 KKSEGVRA
+530 KKSEGIRA
-538 CAAEALQVF
+538 SAAEALQVF
-547 WAPAFIDKSIEAF
+547 WAPEFIEQSIEAF

-573 FMLALGPILVPGLL
+573 FMQALGPMLVPGLL

-597 GRRVLFEL
+597 GRRVLFDL
-605 LCTFGKD
+605 LCSFGKD
-612 AVAEAVKRLGD
+612 TVAEAVKRLQD

-638 AGTPDVIASVKPL
+638 AGTPDVISSIKPL
-651 LQHTDPKV
+651 LQHADPKV
-659 RLDALAVLLRFKD
+659 RMDALAVLLRFKD
-672 PAAVGILRQ
+672 PSAVGILRQ
-681 EINSRDP
+681 EIASKDP

-698 GQFRIAD
+698 GQFRIAE

-715 RTILFETDYGVNEE
+715 RTILFEPDYSVNEE
-729 IIRVLGEI
+729 ILRVLGEI
-737 GDSRAI
+737 GDPRAV
-743 PDLEKLAK
+743 PELEKLAK
-751 AGWSL
+751 TGWSL
-756 YRKSHALMKVTLYA
+756 YKKSHARMKVKLYE

-781 ELIRIGERSGDDK
+781 ELLRIGERSDDDK

-800 KYAERK
+800 KYGERK

>member
-1 MAEDQDRKAPDHPP
+1 MSEEQNSKPP
-15 QQPVP
+15 AGQKQK
-20 PNQTPPPQTSERDVP
+20 PPQTAEHEIP
-35 LDTRLLSDA
+35 LDTKLLSDA

-50 SRKNVGIYPPGHIQI
+50 SRKNVSIYPPGHIQI

-71 AFEVLLKLFEIRQEM
+71 AYEVLVKLFEIRQEM

-100 YLDQRNPVYKD
+100 YLDQRNPVYRD

-126 VRGLDREELVRF
+126 IRGLDREEVVRF
-138 HRIITAKPDEITS
+138 HRIITAKPEEIMS
-151 LGGIAK
+151 MGGIAK
-157 VVERAGIPHI
+157 VVENAGLPHI

-186 KSPGNPGEKP
+186 KSQQKPGEKA
-196 GDKPGGGV
+196 GDKPGAGV

-212 STGTLATAGEGVS
+212 STGTLANPGEGVS
-225 LKDSSQIDPAELAK
+225 LKDSAQIDPTELAK
-239 LLNERKLDSGSAV
+239 LLNERKLDSGAAV

-267 EKKQLTQEQSQTI
+267 EKRHLTKEQSATI
-280 ANLNKLMKDLHPDIR
+280 SNLNNMLKDLHPDIR

-300 TAFKNVSDNAASPG
+300 TAFKNVAENAASPG

-335 MEGREIS
+335 SEGREIS

-352 ASVRDKAGQT
+352 ASVKDKAKST
-362 QPGGSAASGKVPS
+362 QPGDGKASTSSGTGGAARGF
-375 GSGMSVPNA
+375 
-384 ASRAAGSVVGAV
+384 GSVVGSAS
-396 GGTGTG
+396 GTGTG
-402 TNATGKEGA
+402 SSVEGKADAG
-411 APEIL
+411 PEFL

-441 KSVSERAESMAVTA
+441 KSVSGRAETMAATA

-462 EYIKEL
+462 EYLKEL

-497 SKKLVAIVPDMLASG
+497 SKKLVTIVPDMLVSG
-512 HFPLLLDMLQTLR
+512 HFPLLLDTLQTLR

-530 KKSEGVRA
+530 KKSEGIRK

-547 WAPAFIDKSIEAF
+547 WDPAFIDRSLEAF
-560 NTWSRTRGKDASS
+560 NTWSRTRGKDSQA

-597 GRRVLFEL
+597 GRRVLFDL

-612 AVAEAVKRLGD
+612 TVNEAVRRLGD

-638 AGTPDVIASVKPL
+638 AGTPDVTMAVKPL
-651 LQHTDPKV
+651 LKHDDQKV
-659 RLDALAVLLRFKD
+659 KLDALAVLLRFKD
-672 PAAVGILRQ
+672 PDAVVVLRQ
-681 EINSRDP
+681 EINSKDP
-688 DVSSAAVLLA
+688 DVSSAAVFLA
-698 GQFRIAD
+698 GQFRVAE
-705 VVMDILPLIK
+705 VVEEILPLIK

-729 IIRVLGEI
+729 IIRALGEI
-737 GDSRAI
+737 GDARAI
-743 PDLEKLAK
+743 PELEKLAK

-756 YRKSHALMKVTLYA
+756 YRKSHARMKITLFE

-776 KESIA
+776 KENIT
-781 ELIRIGERSGDDK
+781 ELLKVGERSDDDK

-800 KYAERK
+800 KLAERK